1 MRSLGLLASTIADYH
16 ERDPCPRQHLTSRNT
31 VFPRCPIT
39 LTSRFVE
46 IHAALVAFL
55 PPRLPN
61 AKYSVYFIPLFSKYF
76 EYKLN
81 EADRSLCVFW
91 SFLFSPPRI
100 RTYPT
105 RRDVAGRWYLN
116 DATSQKHVSS
126 MEQRRGQPIAVQR
139 AVVCVWCCLS
149 GHRRLMA

>member
-1 MRSLGLLASTIADYH
+1 MRSLGLLASTTADYH
-16 ERDPCPRQHLTSRNT
+16 KRDPCPRQHLRSRKT

-46 IHAALVAFL
+46 IHAALAAFL

-61 AKYSVYFIPLFSKYF
+61 AKFSVNNSFLYF

-81 EADRSLCVFW
+81 EADRSLCAFW

-100 RTYPT
+100 RSYPT